1 MNKSESENDSEYH
14 KEYSESS
21 DPEDTSFISLNK
33 EIQNIRYIISD
44 IKSQTVD
51 VIQNLNNNVKEYNAF
66 IHKFQNEY
74 KTDKISVN
82 SSVCHLESRVH
93 ILEHEIK
100 SIKQDNQML
109 FEKMRDMLTDNSRL
123 FGIIFDILKDLET
136 NPGNKK

>member
-1 MNKSESENDSEYH
+1 MNKLESGNESKHH
-14 KEYSESS
+14 KEYSVSS
-21 DPEDTSFISLNK
+21 DPEDVSIVSLNK

-51 VIQNLNNNVKEYNAF
+51 VIQNLNNNVKEYNTI

-74 KTDKISVN
+74 KTDKIAAN
-82 SSVCHLESRVH
+82 SSVCHLESRVR

-109 FEKMRDMLTDNSRL
+109 FEKMRDMVTDNSRL